1 MINGYYALIENMFN
15 SKKYMTTDEF
25 INKNQYL
32 QAQAK
37 SKVTS
42 LVSETLKEYK
52 DKYISVNAVIEVLE
66 FDYTYKQAENE
77 ILLTVLGVLCNEG
90 NITITKNLLSYEP
103 YENNYQIRKYT
114 EFYVNIFLDNI
125 VPTGR

>member
-1 MINGYYALIENMFN
+1 
-15 SKKYMTTDEF
+15 MTTDEF